1 MEGAYNQLK
10 KNIMKNVVSL
20 LALTIVLFFTACK
33 ENSVAQEIK
42 VLTPTEFHDAMMKN
56 KDIQLI
62 DTRTAAEFEEGHLP
76 DALNIDVL
84 ETDFI
89 TKAEKLNVE
98 KPIYV
103 YCRSGK
109 RSAKAALILKDA
121 GFKEIYDMQGGY
133 LQWESEG
140 LVNKN

>member
-1 MEGAYNQLK
+1 MK
-10 KNIMKNVVSL
+10 KAVIL
-20 LALTIVLFFTACK
+20 LALTTFLFFTACK
-33 ENSVAQEIK
+33 ENSIAQEIE

-62 DTRTAAEFEEGHLP
+62 DARTPAEFEEGHLQ

-84 ETDFI
+84 ETDFK

-109 RSAKAALILKDA
+109 RSAKAALILKES

>member
-1 MEGAYNQLK
+1 MK
-10 KNIMKNVVSL
+10 KAVIL
-20 LALTIVLFFTACK
+20 FAFTTVLFFTACK
-33 ENSVAQEIK
+33 ENSVAQEIE
-42 VLTPTEFHDAMMKN
+42 VLTPSEFHDAMMKN
-56 KDIQLI
+56 KDIQLV
-62 DTRTAAEFEEGHLP
+62 DARTAAEFEEGHLQ

-89 TKAEKLNVE
+89 TKAEKLDLE

-109 RSAKAALILKDA
+109 RSAKAALILKAA

-133 LQWESEG
+133 LLWESEG

>member
-1 MEGAYNQLK
+1 MK
-10 KNIMKNVVSL
+10 KAIIL
-20 LALTIVLFFTACK
+20 LAFTTLLFFTACK
-33 ENSVAQEIK
+33 EKSIAQEIK
-42 VLTPTEFHDAMMKN
+42 VLAPTEFQDSMAKN
-56 KDIQLI
+56 KDIQLV
-62 DTRTAAEFEEGHLP
+62 DARTAAEFEEGHLQ

-84 ETDFI
+84 EKDFI
-89 TKAEKLNVE
+89 TKAEKLNLE

-121 GFKEIYDMQGGY
+121 GFKEIYDLQGGY